1 MQLTEA
7 KSVFETEAVNY
18 LRIMTRQNNTV
29 GFKIPE
35 YQRPYNWHKRHL
47 KRLLEDCINGFYR
60 HFKSENEPEFTFLGT
75 VILVNERKKEKYI
88 RR

>member
-1 MQLTEA
+1 MGVSFCTLRLKNVDNNIPEEHTMQLTEA

-35 YQRPYNWHKRHL
+35 YQRPYNWHKGHL
-47 KRLLEDCINGFYR
+47 KRLLEDCINGFYA
-60 HFKSENEPEFTFLGT
+60 G
-75 VILVNERKKEKYI
+75 
-88 RR
+88 